1 VEFLTNHARVL
12 LCVARDPDIRLREI
26 AECVG
31 VTERSAHK
39 LVGELEAE
47 GYLKRRRVGRRNAYE
62 LAPDRPLGDDVGVS
76 QHEVGELLALL
87 LREPGT
93 SRLRF
98 AVRDGDGRRA
108 PRPERRGAGTGA
120 RGA

>member
-1 VEFLTNHARVL
+1 MDFLTNHARVL
-12 LCVARDPDIRLREI
+12 LCVASDPDIRLREI

-62 LAPDRPLGDDVGVS
+62 LDPDRPLGDDVGVS

-87 LREPGT
+87 LREPGS

-98 AVRDGDGRRA
+98 AVRNGDGHRPPRR
-108 PRPERRGAGTGA
+108 ERRGDATDA
-120 RGA
+120 RRA